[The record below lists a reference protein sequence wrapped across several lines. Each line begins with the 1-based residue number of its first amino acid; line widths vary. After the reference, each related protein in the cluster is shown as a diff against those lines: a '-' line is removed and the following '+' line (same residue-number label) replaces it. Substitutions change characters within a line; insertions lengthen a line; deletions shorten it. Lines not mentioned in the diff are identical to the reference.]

1 MATQSKQA
9 PKVTGS
15 RKTEA
20 IIGTGAAQI
29 TKALVAVEAGIAQ
42 LKALSEKTEELS
54 AEIADKENKIIG
66 LDIQFEEELRAK
78 KVGVELDIKSF
89 TEKQFEAKLK
99 EMGLIA
105 VSESEY
111 NSLTSENTSL
121 KRATDEAVAKAVDE
135 ANAASRASYE
145 SLKELNEAKA
155 QAKEATIAATL
166 EALKE
171 QVQFYKDQNVALYKQ
186 LEAERTAGTERIK
199 SIQQPSITMQG
210 SKS

>member
-78 KVGVELDIKSF
+78 KVGVDLDIKAF

-105 VSESEY
+105 VSESAY

-121 KRATDEAVAKAVDE
+121 KQATDEAIAKAVNE

-155 QAKEATIAATL
+155 QAKEATTAATL

-171 QVQFYKDQNVALYKQ
+171 QVQFYKDQNDTLYKQ